1 MQLKTYKIKSFFFYK
16 FMINFRVKEE
26 ILVKNIH
33 GQNILAAAIA
43 VSLGCSLTEFLPAA
57 YAAPT
62 DTAQTASNDAD
73 DSLMDFSLD
82 AMTVEAKRP
91 DWESKLSP
99 GTVNIVRPDE
109 FKGEQKSLPDLLL
122 TVPGVHVREVNG
134 KGQYTTV
141 TMRGSTAAQVGIFI
155 DGVLAN
161 LGGDT
166 AVDLSTIPVKNVERI
181 EVYRGYIPSR
191 FGGTFMGGVIN
202 IVTKKPETTDV
213 SLEVGKSSYG
223 GKRGSMEITAPLGD
237 GSLMVG
243 TNYESSDGDF
253 KYKNYAAERYLPYGE
268 QQIAGQQ
275 KVIDNFNN
283 ETIDYM
289 TKGAVINLQQEQI
302 DYYKANNDAW
312 LGFVRSDSLKDAIY
326 DNRYEYA
333 KKDVGNSNLY
343 LIEQQVVDRG
353 LKDEYLKRGYDDS
366 DWHEALQ
373 YDWIGS
379 SFGEGVLTP
388 EIKEEILKEY
398 GDKVVQNNI
407 DKWTNDADPDKNK
420 NQAGR
425 KESLEKLKQ
434 KQKEAANATRYRKYN
449 DYEKTSTIVKWQNK
463 NWVIKGTYD
472 TLDRHMPDSVW
483 LGDVNAAVY
492 NNGVDLSDRYYYDS
506 RRQKQNSA
514 SLMLQN
520 RQEVGKLEW
529 GWMLDYMYQNKKY
542 RAEHI
547 NTAYPNSEWDMQNQ
561 PLREWSR
568 YKSNKYTAQIDG
580 GYKLNDNNMLDFLI
594 NYSKEGLDIDGSNMA
609 KILGGQASQNFLSA
623 QIRNR
628 YEQELFNVQLQDSI
642 TLDKEGTWIF
652 TPSVRYN
659 QSKITGFSDGKR
671 FTDGQASWIHP
682 KDSQTKG
689 KATWQLALKKE
700 VNENLTLRMTG
711 GTYYRLLNM
720 AEIAGDGAGILPAPR
735 NHNGE
740 GAMFPVPEEGK
751 QFDISAIM
759 NNKLLGADN
768 STTLTYYWRDST
780 NMLQLERAG
789 KDYWSYFNDNKG
801 KSHGIEL
808 QSSFKWNKFDLDLQ
822 VTYLNTSAYN
832 KHTATQFGEYAPV
845 WPTYQP
851 EWEGNI
857 RLTYRPSEKFS
868 VFAEGHYTDEY
879 FTYYNKATSGKLSP
893 YLSGKPVC
901 SLFVMNSGLKWMPKK
916 NWQLTFG
923 CNDILN
929 KGPKS
934 KIRSDAAF
942 MVPGY
947 INPEFP
953 IQGRTYYVTARYQ
966 F

>member
-1 MQLKTYKIKSFFFYK
+1 M
-16 FMINFRVKEE
+16 
-26 ILVKNIH
+26 KNIN

-82 AMTVEAKRP
+82 VMTVEAKRP

-434 KQKEAANATRYRKYN
+434 KQKEAADATRYRKYN

-759 NNKLLGADN
+759 HNKLLGADN

-868 VFAEGHYTDEY
+868 LFAEGHYTDEY

>member
-1 MQLKTYKIKSFFFYK
+1 M
-16 FMINFRVKEE
+16 
-26 ILVKNIH
+26 KNIN

-62 DTAQTASNDAD
+62 DTAQTVSNDAD

-202 IVTKKPETTDV
+202 IVTKKPETTNV

-237 GSLMVG
+237 GSIMVG

-529 GWMLDYMYQNKKY
+529 GWMLDYMHQDKKY

-832 KHTATQFGEYAPV
+832 KHTATQFGEYASV

>member
-1 MQLKTYKIKSFFFYK
+1 M
-16 FMINFRVKEE
+16 
-26 ILVKNIH
+26 KNIN

-43 VSLGCSLTEFLPAA
+43 VSLGCSLADFLPVA
-57 YAAPT
+57 YAAPA
-62 DTAQTASNDAD
+62 DTAQTVSNDAD

-82 AMTVEAKRP
+82 TMTVEAKRP

-213 SLEVGKSSYG
+213 SLEIGKSSYG

-253 KYKNYAAERYLPYGE
+253 KYKNYAAERYLPYGAE
-268 QQIAGQQ
+268 QIAGQQ

-289 TKGAVINLQQEQI
+289 TKGAVINLKQEQI

-353 LKDEYLKRGYDDS
+353 LKDEYLKRGYDNS

-463 NWVIKGTYD
+463 NWVVKGTYD

-529 GWMLDYMYQNKKY
+529 GWMLDYMHQDKKY

-568 YKSNKYTAQIDG
+568 YKSNKYTVQIDG

-700 VNENLTLRMTG
+700 VNEKLTLRMTG

-720 AEIAGDGAGILPAPR
+720 AEIAGDGAGILPAPK
-735 NHNGE
+735 NHNGD

-759 NNKLLGADN
+759 HNKLLGADN

-801 KSHGIEL
+801 KSHGVEL
-808 QSSFKWNKFDLDLQ
+808 QSSFKWDKFDLDLQ

-832 KHTATQFGEYAPV
+832 KHTATQFGNYAPV

-868 VFAEGHYTDEY
+868 LFAEGHYTDEY

>member
-1 MQLKTYKIKSFFFYK
+1 
-16 FMINFRVKEE
+16 
-26 ILVKNIH
+26 
-33 GQNILAAAIA
+33 
-43 VSLGCSLTEFLPAA
+43 
-57 YAAPT
+57 
-62 DTAQTASNDAD
+62 
-73 DSLMDFSLD
+73 MDFSLD

-202 IVTKKPETTDV
+202 IVTKKPETTNV

-434 KQKEAANATRYRKYN
+434 KQKEAADATRYRKYN

-808 QSSFKWNKFDLDLQ
+808 QSSFKWDKFDLDLQ

-832 KHTATQFGEYAPV
+832 KHTATQFGEYASV

>member
-1 MQLKTYKIKSFFFYK
+1 M
-16 FMINFRVKEE
+16 
-26 ILVKNIH
+26 KNIN

-289 TKGAVINLQQEQI
+289 TKGAVINLQQERI

-398 GDKVVQNNI
+398 GDKVVHNNI

-434 KQKEAANATRYRKYN
+434 KQKEAENATRYRKYN
-449 DYEKTSTIVKWQNK
+449 DYEKTSTILKWQNK

-857 RLTYRPSEKFS
+857 RLTYRPSEKLS

>member
-1 MQLKTYKIKSFFFYK
+1 MPILKLSLFFYK

-379 SFGEGVLTP
+379 SFGEGILTP

-434 KQKEAANATRYRKYN
+434 KQKEAADATRYRKYN

-808 QSSFKWNKFDLDLQ
+808 QSSFKWDKFDLDLQ

-832 KHTATQFGEYAPV
+832 KHTATQFGEYASV

>member
-1 MQLKTYKIKSFFFYK
+1 M
-16 FMINFRVKEE
+16 
-26 ILVKNIH
+26 KNIH

-82 AMTVEAKRP
+82 TMTVEAKRP

-202 IVTKKPETTDV
+202 IVTKKPETTNV

-434 KQKEAANATRYRKYN
+434 KQKEAANVTRYRKYN

-923 CNDILN
+923 CNDIFN

>member
-1 MQLKTYKIKSFFFYK
+1 M
-16 FMINFRVKEE
+16 
-26 ILVKNIH
+26 KNIN

-43 VSLGCSLTEFLPAA
+43 VSLGCSLADFLPVA
-57 YAAPT
+57 YAAPA

-82 AMTVEAKRP
+82 TMTVEAKRP

-253 KYKNYAAERYLPYGE
+253 KYKNYAAERYLPYGAE
-268 QQIAGQQ
+268 QIAGQQ

-289 TKGAVINLQQEQI
+289 TKGAVINLKQEQI

-366 DWHEALQ
+366 DWHDALK

-463 NWVIKGTYD
+463 NWVVKGTYD

-529 GWMLDYMYQNKKY
+529 GWMLDYMHQNKKY

-594 NYSKEGLDIDGSNMA
+594 NYSKERLDIDGSNLA

-628 YEQELFNVQLQDSI
+628 YEQELFNIQLQDSI
-642 TLDKEGTWIF
+642 TIDKEGTWIF

-720 AEIAGDGAGILPAPR
+720 AEIAGDGAGILPAPK
-735 NHNGE
+735 NHNGD

-759 NNKLLGADN
+759 HNKLLGADN

-801 KSHGIEL
+801 KSHGVEL
-808 QSSFKWNKFDLDLQ
+808 QSSFKWDKFDLDLQ

-857 RLTYRPSEKFS
+857 RLTYRPSDKFS
-868 VFAEGHYTDEY
+868 LFAEGHYTDEY

>member
-1 MQLKTYKIKSFFFYK
+1 M
-16 FMINFRVKEE
+16 
-26 ILVKNIH
+26 KNIN

-62 DTAQTASNDAD
+62 DTAQTVSNDAD

-202 IVTKKPETTDV
+202 IVTKKPETTNV

-529 GWMLDYMYQNKKY
+529 GWMLDYMHQDKKY

-700 VNENLTLRMTG
+700 VNETLTLRMTG

-808 QSSFKWNKFDLDLQ
+808 QSSFKWDKFDLDLQ

-832 KHTATQFGEYAPV
+832 KHTATQFGEYASV

-868 VFAEGHYTDEY
+868 IFAEGHYTDEY

>member
-1 MQLKTYKIKSFFFYK
+1 M
-16 FMINFRVKEE
+16 
-26 ILVKNIH
+26 KNIN

-434 KQKEAANATRYRKYN
+434 KQKEAENATRYRKYN
-449 DYEKTSTIVKWQNK
+449 DYEKTSTIIKWQNK

-808 QSSFKWNKFDLDLQ
+808 QSSFKWDKFDLDLQ

-832 KHTATQFGEYAPV
+832 KHTATQFGEYASV

>member
-1 MQLKTYKIKSFFFYK
+1 
-16 FMINFRVKEE
+16 
-26 ILVKNIH
+26 
-33 GQNILAAAIA
+33 
-43 VSLGCSLTEFLPAA
+43 
-57 YAAPT
+57 
-62 DTAQTASNDAD
+62 
-73 DSLMDFSLD
+73 
-82 AMTVEAKRP
+82 
-91 DWESKLSP
+91 
-99 GTVNIVRPDE
+99 
-109 FKGEQKSLPDLLL
+109 
-122 TVPGVHVREVNG
+122 
-134 KGQYTTV
+134 
-141 TMRGSTAAQVGIFI
+141 
-155 DGVLAN
+155 
-161 LGGDT
+161 
-166 AVDLSTIPVKNVERI
+166 
-181 EVYRGYIPSR
+181 
-191 FGGTFMGGVIN
+191 MGGVIN
-202 IVTKKPETTDV
+202 IVTKKPETTNV

-353 LKDEYLKRGYDDS
+353 LKDEYLKRGHDDS

-434 KQKEAANATRYRKYN
+434 KQKEAENATRYRKYN

-547 NTAYPNSEWDMQNQ
+547 NTTYPNSEWDMQNQ

-751 QFDISAIM
+751 QFNISAIM

-808 QSSFKWNKFDLDLQ
+808 QSSFKWDKFDLDLQ

-832 KHTATQFGEYAPV
+832 KHTATQFGEYASV

>member
-1 MQLKTYKIKSFFFYK
+1 M
-16 FMINFRVKEE
+16 
-26 ILVKNIH
+26 KNIH

-43 VSLGCSLTEFLPAA
+43 VSLGCSFTEFLPAA

-202 IVTKKPETTDV
+202 IVTKKPETTNV

-434 KQKEAANATRYRKYN
+434 KQKEAENATRYRKYN

-832 KHTATQFGEYAPV
+832 KHTATQFGEYASV

>member
-1 MQLKTYKIKSFFFYK
+1 M
-16 FMINFRVKEE
+16 
-26 ILVKNIH
+26 KNIH

-43 VSLGCSLTEFLPAA
+43 VSLGCSFTEFLPAA

-202 IVTKKPETTDV
+202 IVTKKPETTNV

-449 DYEKTSTIVKWQNK
+449 DYEKTSTILKWQNK

-529 GWMLDYMYQNKKY
+529 GWMLDYMYQDKKY

-832 KHTATQFGEYAPV
+832 KHTATQFGEYASV

>member
-1 MQLKTYKIKSFFFYK
+1 
-16 FMINFRVKEE
+16 
-26 ILVKNIH
+26 
-33 GQNILAAAIA
+33 
-43 VSLGCSLTEFLPAA
+43 
-57 YAAPT
+57 
-62 DTAQTASNDAD
+62 
-73 DSLMDFSLD
+73 MDFSLD

-434 KQKEAANATRYRKYN
+434 KQKEAENATRYRKYN
-449 DYEKTSTIVKWQNK
+449 DYEKTSTILKWQNK

-808 QSSFKWNKFDLDLQ
+808 QSSFKWNKFDL
-822 VTYLNTSAYN
+822 
-832 KHTATQFGEYAPV
+832 
-845 WPTYQP
+845 
-851 EWEGNI
+851 
-857 RLTYRPSEKFS
+857 
-868 VFAEGHYTDEY
+868 
-879 FTYYNKATSGKLSP
+879 
-893 YLSGKPVC
+893 
-901 SLFVMNSGLKWMPKK
+901 
-916 NWQLTFG
+916 
-923 CNDILN
+923 
-929 KGPKS
+929 
-934 KIRSDAAF
+934 
-942 MVPGY
+942 
-947 INPEFP
+947 
-953 IQGRTYYVTARYQ
+953 
-966 F
+966 

>member
-1 MQLKTYKIKSFFFYK
+1 M
-16 FMINFRVKEE
+16 
-26 ILVKNIH
+26 KNIH

-82 AMTVEAKRP
+82 TMTVEAKRP

-434 KQKEAANATRYRKYN
+434 KQKEAENATRYRKYN

-529 GWMLDYMYQNKKY
+529 GWMLDYMHQDKKY

-628 YEQELFNVQLQDSI
+628 YEQELFNVQMQDSI

-808 QSSFKWNKFDLDLQ
+808 QSSFKWDKFDLDLQ

-832 KHTATQFGEYAPV
+832 KHTATQFGEYASV

>member
-1 MQLKTYKIKSFFFYK
+1 M
-16 FMINFRVKEE
+16 
-26 ILVKNIH
+26 KNIH

-202 IVTKKPETTDV
+202 IVTKKPETTNV

-434 KQKEAANATRYRKYN
+434 KQKEAENATRYRKYN

-594 NYSKEGLDIDGSNMA
+594 NYSKEGLDIDGSNIA

-868 VFAEGHYTDEY
+868 LFAEGHYTDEY

>member
-1 MQLKTYKIKSFFFYK
+1 M
-16 FMINFRVKEE
+16 
-26 ILVKNIH
+26 KNIH

-62 DTAQTASNDAD
+62 DTAQTVSNDAD

-420 NQAGR
+420 NQVGR

-434 KQKEAANATRYRKYN
+434 KQKEAENATRYRKYN

>member
-1 MQLKTYKIKSFFFYK
+1 M
-16 FMINFRVKEE
+16 
-26 ILVKNIH
+26 KNIH

-82 AMTVEAKRP
+82 VMTVEAKRP

-857 RLTYRPSEKFS
+857 RLTYRPSEKFLL
-868 VFAEGHYTDEY
+868 FAEGHYTDEY

-923 CNDILN
+923 CNDIFN

>member
-1 MQLKTYKIKSFFFYK
+1 M
-16 FMINFRVKEE
+16 
-26 ILVKNIH
+26 KNIN

-43 VSLGCSLTEFLPAA
+43 VSLGCCFVDFLPAA
-57 YAAPT
+57 YAEAN
-62 DTAQTASNDAD
+62 DAAQTASNGAD
-73 DSLMDFSLD
+73 DSLMDFSLE

-99 GTVNIVRPDE
+99 GTVNIVRPDD

-202 IVTKKPETTDV
+202 IVTKKPETTNV

-253 KYKNYAAERYLPYGE
+253 KYKNYAAERYLPYGAE
-268 QQIAGQQ
+268 QIAGQQ

-289 TKGAVINLQQEQI
+289 TKGAVINLKQEQI

-326 DNRYEYA
+326 DNRYKYA

-366 DWHEALQ
+366 DWHEALK

-463 NWVIKGTYD
+463 NWVVKGTYD

-529 GWMLDYMYQNKKY
+529 GWMLDYMHQDKKY

-628 YEQELFNVQLQDSI
+628 YEQELFNVQMQDSI

-720 AEIAGDGAGILPAPR
+720 AEIAGDGAGILPAPK
-735 NHNGE
+735 NHNGD

-759 NNKLLGADN
+759 HNKLLGADN

-801 KSHGIEL
+801 KSHGVEL
-808 QSSFKWNKFDLDLQ
+808 QSSFKWDKFDLDLQ

-868 VFAEGHYTDEY
+868 LFAEGHYTDEY

>member
-1 MQLKTYKIKSFFFYK
+1 M
-16 FMINFRVKEE
+16 
-26 ILVKNIH
+26 KNIH

-434 KQKEAANATRYRKYN
+434 KQKEAENATRYRKYN

-529 GWMLDYMYQNKKY
+529 GWMLDYMHQDKKY

-868 VFAEGHYTDEY
+868 IFAEGHYTDEY

>member
-1 MQLKTYKIKSFFFYK
+1 M
-16 FMINFRVKEE
+16 
-26 ILVKNIH
+26 KNIH

-434 KQKEAANATRYRKYN
+434 KQKEAADATRYRKYN

-529 GWMLDYMYQNKKY
+529 GWMLDYMYQDKKY

-642 TLDKEGTWIF
+642 ILDKEGTWIF

-808 QSSFKWNKFDLDLQ
+808 QSSFKWDKFDLDLQ

-832 KHTATQFGEYAPV
+832 KHTATQFGEYASV

>member
-1 MQLKTYKIKSFFFYK
+1 M
-16 FMINFRVKEE
+16 
-26 ILVKNIH
+26 KNIH

-434 KQKEAANATRYRKYN
+434 KQKEAENATRYRKYN
-449 DYEKTSTIVKWQNK
+449 DYEKTSTILKWQNK

-529 GWMLDYMYQNKKY
+529 GWMLDYMYQDKKY

-868 VFAEGHYTDEY
+868 LFAEGHYTDEY

-923 CNDILN
+923 CNDIFN

>member
-1 MQLKTYKIKSFFFYK
+1 M
-16 FMINFRVKEE
+16 
-26 ILVKNIH
+26 KNIH
-33 GQNILAAAIA
+33 DQNILAAAIA

-808 QSSFKWNKFDLDLQ
+808 QSSFKWDKFDLDLQ

>member
-1 MQLKTYKIKSFFFYK
+1 M
-16 FMINFRVKEE
+16 
-26 ILVKNIH
+26 KNIH

-62 DTAQTASNDAD
+62 DTAKTASNDAD

-82 AMTVEAKRP
+82 TMTVEAKRP

-808 QSSFKWNKFDLDLQ
+808 QSSFKWDKFDLDLQ

-832 KHTATQFGEYAPV
+832 KHTATQFGEYASV

>member
-1 MQLKTYKIKSFFFYK
+1 M
-16 FMINFRVKEE
+16 
-26 ILVKNIH
+26 KNINS
-33 GQNILAAAIA
+33 QNILAAAIA

-434 KQKEAANATRYRKYN
+434 KQKEAENATRYRKYN
-449 DYEKTSTIVKWQNK
+449 DYEKTSTIIKWQNK

-808 QSSFKWNKFDLDLQ
+808 QSSFKWDKFDLDLQ

-832 KHTATQFGEYAPV
+832 KHTATQFGEYASV

-942 MVPGY
+942 MVSGY

>member
-1 MQLKTYKIKSFFFYK
+1 M
-16 FMINFRVKEE
+16 
-26 ILVKNIH
+26 KNIN

-434 KQKEAANATRYRKYN
+434 KQKEAADATRYRKYN

-808 QSSFKWNKFDLDLQ
+808 QSSFKWDKFDLDLQ

-832 KHTATQFGEYAPV
+832 KHTATQFGEYASV

>member
-1 MQLKTYKIKSFFFYK
+1 M
-16 FMINFRVKEE
+16 
-26 ILVKNIH
+26 KNIH

-434 KQKEAANATRYRKYN
+434 KQKEAENATRYRKYN

-483 LGDVNAAVY
+483 PGDVNVAVY

-868 VFAEGHYTDEY
+868 LFAEGHYTDEY

>member
-1 MQLKTYKIKSFFFYK
+1 M
-16 FMINFRVKEE
+16 
-26 ILVKNIH
+26 KNIH

-434 KQKEAANATRYRKYN
+434 KQKEAADATRYRKYN

-561 PLREWSR
+561 PLREWSS

-808 QSSFKWNKFDLDLQ
+808 QSSFKWDKFDLDLQ

-832 KHTATQFGEYAPV
+832 KHTATQFGEYASV

-868 VFAEGHYTDEY
+868 LFAEGHYTDEY

>member
-1 MQLKTYKIKSFFFYK
+1 M
-16 FMINFRVKEE
+16 
-26 ILVKNIH
+26 KNIN

-529 GWMLDYMYQNKKY
+529 GWMLDYMYQDKKY

-720 AEIAGDGAGILPAPR
+720 AEIAGDGAGILPAPK

-832 KHTATQFGEYAPV
+832 KHTATQFGEYASV

>member
-1 MQLKTYKIKSFFFYK
+1 M
-16 FMINFRVKEE
+16 
-26 ILVKNIH
+26 KNIH

-202 IVTKKPETTDV
+202 IVTKKPETTNV

-434 KQKEAANATRYRKYN
+434 KQKEAADATRYRKYN

-868 VFAEGHYTDEY
+868 LFAEGHYTDEY

>member
-1 MQLKTYKIKSFFFYK
+1 M
-16 FMINFRVKEE
+16 
-26 ILVKNIH
+26 KNIH

-62 DTAQTASNDAD
+62 DTAQTVSNDAD

-202 IVTKKPETTDV
+202 IVTKKPETTNV

-237 GSLMVG
+237 GSIMVG

-253 KYKNYAAERYLPYGE
+253 KYKNYAAERYLPYGAE
-268 QQIAGQQ
+268 QIAGQQ

-520 RQEVGKLEW
+520 RQEIGKLEW
-529 GWMLDYMYQNKKY
+529 GWMLDYMHQDKKY

-808 QSSFKWNKFDLDLQ
+808 QSSFKWDKFDLDLQ

-832 KHTATQFGEYAPV
+832 KHTATQFGEYASV

>member
-1 MQLKTYKIKSFFFYK
+1 M
-16 FMINFRVKEE
+16 
-26 ILVKNIH
+26 KNIN

-82 AMTVEAKRP
+82 TMTVEAKRP

-868 VFAEGHYTDEY
+868 LFAEGHYTDEY

-923 CNDILN
+923 CNDIFN

>member
-1 MQLKTYKIKSFFFYK
+1 M
-16 FMINFRVKEE
+16 
-26 ILVKNIH
+26 KNIN

-434 KQKEAANATRYRKYN
+434 KQKEASDATRYRKYN

>member
-1 MQLKTYKIKSFFFYK
+1 M
-16 FMINFRVKEE
+16 
-26 ILVKNIH
+26 KNIN

-62 DTAQTASNDAD
+62 DTAQTVSNDAD

-434 KQKEAANATRYRKYN
+434 KQKEAENATRYRKYN

-808 QSSFKWNKFDLDLQ
+808 QSSFKWDKFDLDLQ

-832 KHTATQFGEYAPV
+832 KHTATQFGEYASV

-868 VFAEGHYTDEY
+868 IFAEGHYTDEY

>member
-1 MQLKTYKIKSFFFYK
+1 M
-16 FMINFRVKEE
+16 
-26 ILVKNIH
+26 KNIH

-62 DTAQTASNDAD
+62 DTAQTVSNDAD

-253 KYKNYAAERYLPYGE
+253 KYKNYAAERYLPYGK

-434 KQKEAANATRYRKYN
+434 KQKEAENATRYRKYN

-808 QSSFKWNKFDLDLQ
+808 QSSFKWDKFDLDLQ

-832 KHTATQFGEYAPV
+832 KHTATQFGEYASV

>member
-1 MQLKTYKIKSFFFYK
+1 M
-16 FMINFRVKEE
+16 
-26 ILVKNIH
+26 KNIH

-62 DTAQTASNDAD
+62 DTAQTVSNDAD

-434 KQKEAANATRYRKYN
+434 KQKEAENATRYRKYN

-529 GWMLDYMYQNKKY
+529 GWMLDYMYQDKKY

-720 AEIAGDGAGILPAPR
+720 AEIAGDGAGILPAPK

-808 QSSFKWNKFDLDLQ
+808 QSSFKWDKFDLDLQ

-832 KHTATQFGEYAPV
+832 KHTATQFGEYASV

>member
-1 MQLKTYKIKSFFFYK
+1 M
-16 FMINFRVKEE
+16 
-26 ILVKNIH
+26 KNIN

-202 IVTKKPETTDV
+202 IVTKKPETTNV

-388 EIKEEILKEY
+388 EIKAEILKEY
-398 GDKVVQNNI
+398 RDKVVQNNI

-434 KQKEAANATRYRKYN
+434 KQKEAENATRYRKYN

-808 QSSFKWNKFDLDLQ
+808 QSSFKWDKFDLDLQ

-832 KHTATQFGEYAPV
+832 KHTATQFGEYASV

>member
-1 MQLKTYKIKSFFFYK
+1 M
-16 FMINFRVKEE
+16 
-26 ILVKNIH
+26 KNIN

-82 AMTVEAKRP
+82 TMTVEAKRP

-302 DYYKANNDAW
+302 DYYKENNDAW

-434 KQKEAANATRYRKYN
+434 KQKEAENATRYRKYN

-808 QSSFKWNKFDLDLQ
+808 QSSFKWDKFDLDLQ

-832 KHTATQFGEYAPV
+832 KHTATQFGEYASV

>member
-1 MQLKTYKIKSFFFYK
+1 M
-16 FMINFRVKEE
+16 
-26 ILVKNIH
+26 KNIH

-434 KQKEAANATRYRKYN
+434 KQKEAENATRYRKYN

-529 GWMLDYMYQNKKY
+529 GWMLDYMHQDKKY

-808 QSSFKWNKFDLDLQ
+808 QSSFKWDKFDLDLQ

-832 KHTATQFGEYAPV
+832 KHTATQFGEYASV

>member
-1 MQLKTYKIKSFFFYK
+1 M
-16 FMINFRVKEE
+16 
-26 ILVKNIH
+26 KNIH

-472 TLDRHMPDSVW
+472 TLYRHMPDSVW

-529 GWMLDYMYQNKKY
+529 GWMLDYMYQDKKY

-561 PLREWSR
+561 PLREWSS

-868 VFAEGHYTDEY
+868 LFAEGHYTDEY